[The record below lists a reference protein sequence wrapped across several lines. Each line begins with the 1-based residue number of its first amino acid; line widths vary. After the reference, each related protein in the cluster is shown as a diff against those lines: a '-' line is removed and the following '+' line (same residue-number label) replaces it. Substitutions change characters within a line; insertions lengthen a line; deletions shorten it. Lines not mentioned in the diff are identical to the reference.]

1 MAQMSKEVPEI
12 IERIANE
19 RNISSK
25 VLFEAVEA
33 AVASAAKKMIS
44 GNLQV
49 TRVALDRDT
58 GDFTVFAMKEVTD
71 SITDPNLQIS
81 LQDAK
86 EKGFNASAGEQIELD
101 VTPADFG
108 RIAAQS
114 AKQVVL
120 QRLRE
125 AERDMVFDKFKDKT
139 GDLIVGT
146 VIRYDHGNVILDL
159 GVAEGILPRD
169 EQPSGEHYRY
179 GERVRAIVKD
189 IRRSTKEPQVV
200 LSRRSNEFLLKLF
213 EQEVPEIQDK
223 TVTIRLVAREPGRRS
238 KIAVMST
245 DSNVDA
251 VGACVG
257 MKGSRV
263 QMIVQELHGERIDIV
278 EYSDDRKRLVSNSL
292 KPAEIESVSLSEDGT
307 RAFLVVR
314 NDQYPLAIG
323 KGGLN
328 ARLASRLTN
337 TEIEIISQSQIDAKD
352 EAVKVLLLQLE
363 GVDEQMVDRLMERM
377 IFSYEDI
384 LRAKVDGLLQVEGM
398 TEELANSIVEQAR
411 NNILGGFSKNAQLPT
426 EAPE

>member
-49 TRVALDRDT
+49 TRVTLDRDT
-58 GDFTVFAMKEVTD
+58 GDFTVYAMKEVTD
-71 SITDPNLQIS
+71 NVTDSHTQIHLQEALS
-81 LQDAK
+81 L
-86 EKGFNASAGEQIELD
+86 GFSASTGEQIELD

-139 GDLIVGT
+139 GDLIFGT

-159 GVAEGILPRD
+159 GVAEGMLSRD

-179 GERVRAIVKD
+179 GERVRAIVKE
-189 IRRSTKEPQVV
+189 IRRSTKEPQVI
-200 LSRRSNEFLLKLF
+200 LSRRSNDFLIKLF

-278 EYSDDRKRLVSNSL
+278 EYSDDKKRLVSNSL
-292 KPAEIESVSLSEDGT
+292 KPAEIESVSLSEDET

-337 TEIEIISQSQIDAKD
+337 TDIEIISQSQIDAKD
-352 EAVKVLLLQLE
+352 EAVKGLLLKLE
-363 GVDEQMVDRLMERM
+363 GVDDQMADRLMEKM
-377 IFSYEDI
+377 IFSYEEI
-384 LRAKVDGLLQVEGM
+384 IRAGVEGLLQVEGISD
-398 TEELANSIVEQAR
+398 ELADSIIENAKTAILSGRTKETDAPAEEEQ
-411 NNILGGFSKNAQLPT
+411 
-426 EAPE
+426 